1 MVEGGIA
8 ETNSMSV
15 VDGRYDQNKKSIDR
29 HKKGKKKKEKK
40 GKKGKDMNKAER
52 TKAIDTAAS
61 QVINFELTVRC
72 EVLEYYYYN
81 LISGSGAL
89 FLPLLL

>member
-1 MVEGGIA
+1 MVEGGIT

-15 VDGRYDQNKKSIDR
+15 VDGRYNQTKKSMDKDKKRKKKDR
-29 HKKGKKKKEKK
+29 KGK
-40 GKKGKDMNKAER
+40 GMNRSER

-61 QVINFELTVRC
+61 QVIKFDRTVRC
-72 EVLEYYYYN
+72 EVLEYYYY

-89 FLPLLL
+89 LLPL